1 MRHSSIKAGLCALFA
16 GAAAVAG
23 AASVSAQTPDE
34 TTARLHAEAAETLAH
49 RAADGLSHG
58 QRLAFEMQLDE
69 CVRDEAA
76 CAALIADL
84 QASTA
89 PEGAFE
95 PVRLIRSS
103 GALLPGSDGEIV
115 GVGDE
120 AATAPSGVSAPQAL
134 DTQAPVVQSL
144 TLQQDSLQ
152 VDQGE
157 TTVSFDYEVTDE
169 GGSYLD
175 YIQIWI
181 QGASDGALSH
191 RTLLTEQIGGT
202 RASGTVSAELPT
214 YIPEGEYTVYV
225 IVYDNAGNSGGYDVT
240 LSLTVNNTNGDSEPP
255 VLEELEITP
264 DPLVMTG
271 EEAELTLNY
280 RISDG
285 GGSGL
290 EVIYFS
296 LSHTSSQPGGSAEI
310 GRINVSGLD
319 ASTRQG
325 SAVLTI
331 PAHSW
336 SGDYHVQVTAFDN
349 VGNFLVLNGSNPSE
363 DRIVRIENSFE
374 DTAPPVVNRLSVT
387 PGAVE
392 TSDFGATLRVDY
404 NIEDPGGS
412 GLRMLWVSLEHETL
426 RYGNSMLLGPPLSFN
441 GAHTAEGS
449 FNMSVPAGFPA
460 GLYQVRTWMQDEVRN
475 EHPSPK
481 GLSTTQLI
489 WVNEPG
495 KRAFGPFIGV
505 IEPAGEGRDIFRVTG
520 LETGPPSRIQ
530 VAFRDAEVSGFTG
543 QLSDCELEVRPAR
556 HSGAEYLILAQ
567 DLAACGAF
575 GSADVVFQITPN
587 PADLDERIALR
598 RFRISETGMLSDLNV
613 DRSPLSR
620 WAEQTHEIKFEFGP
634 FEWTESPVSGRLHH
648 FRLSGLEDSIPQS
661 MDVAIANAAADGF
674 DGAFG
679 DCTLDV
685 PLSAITQGVYAF
697 TSADLAAC
705 GDFGRADLSFRFTD
719 IASYSDA
726 VTLSRTVT
734 TPDGS
739 ITDFSF
745 DQLTDLPIQP
755 EDLSGDRAQVEAGPF
770 EWTGDANAPT
780 QNLFR
785 ISGLTSLPDQIE
797 VAINNAAASG
807 FDGAYTD
814 CNLNIRPQRAGANDY
829 LISSADLADCGGFG
843 RADLSFRI
851 TAAAADMPDG
861 VRVRRIAIGAH
872 GDLTD
877 FNFDH
882 DVRPTA
888 EIRDRGDG
896 ESAVILG
903 LYEWTGSHTV
913 GTQNV
918 FRITG
923 ISGMPTRI
931 QVSLDHATAEGYE
944 GSFLDCELT
953 IRPERSSANDYVIAS
968 NDLADCGDFVRANV
982 TFRVF
987 ANTEQFQDDVRMR
1000 RFAVSRTG
1008 GLTDFGFDNQ

>member
-34 TTARLHAEAAETLAH
+34 TTARLHAEAAETVAR
-49 RAADGLSHG
+49 RAAEGLSLDR
-58 QRLAFEMQLDE
+58 RLAFEMQLDE

-84 QASTA
+84 RTLTA

-134 DTQAPVVQSL
+134 DTQAPVIVSF
-144 TLQQDSLQ
+144 TLQQSTVT

-157 TTVSFDYEVTDE
+157 TRVSVDYEITDE
-169 GGSYLD
+169 GGSYLEEM
-175 YIQIWI
+175 
-181 QGASDGALSH
+181 LV
-191 RTLLTEQIGGT
+191 TLRNQDTDITAPDIRVGQFTLGGN
-202 RASGTVSAELPT
+202 RATGTVSVDLSP
-214 YIPEGEYTVYV
+214 YVREGEYQLSIIVWDNADNFRYSENGPILTINNANADVESPVLEDIRITPKALTIDEADAQLSVDFSIRDPGLAGLDYITFGLRGEQTSSGSASIGHVLLNMNGEDSLQGRVRLTVPAATPSGEYFLH
-225 IVYDNAGNSGGYDVT
+225 IVARDFAGNSLFLDR
-240 LSLTVNNTNGDSEPP
+240 E
-255 VLEELEITP
+255 
-264 DPLVMTG
+264 DP
-271 EEAELTLNY
+271 
-280 RISDG
+280 
-285 GGSGL
+285 SG
-290 EVIYFS
+290 
-296 LSHTSSQPGGSAEI
+296 
-310 GRINVSGLD
+310 
-319 ASTRQG
+319 
-325 SAVLTI
+325 
-331 PAHSW
+331 
-336 SGDYHVQVTAFDN
+336 
-349 VGNFLVLNGSNPSE
+349 
-363 DRIVRIENSFE
+363 DRIVVIENPNS
-374 DTAPPVVNRLSVT
+374 DTTPPVVHRLTLT
-387 PGAVE
+387 PDAVE
-392 TSDFGATLRVDY
+392 TSGFGATVRVDY
-404 NIEDPGGS
+404 NLTDENAGLDFLWLSLLSAEPGQ
-412 GLRMLWVSLEHETL
+412 R
-426 RYGNSMLLGPPLSFN
+426 NSRLLAPLVRFN
-441 GAHTAEGS
+441 AAPRASGS
-449 FNMSVPAGFPA
+449 FNWSLPANFAA
-460 GLYQVRTWMQDEVRN
+460 GSYYVEASLQDKVGNQTRD
-475 EHPSPK
+475 
-481 GLSTTQLI
+481 GYMVGVTTTQLL

-495 KRAFGPFIGV
+495 KRAFGPFVGV
-505 IEPAGEGRDIFRVTG
+505 VEPDGEGRDIFRVTG

-530 VAFRDAEVSGFTG
+530 VAFRDPEIYGFEG
-543 QLSDCELEVRPAR
+543 ELSDCELEVRPAR
-556 HSGAEYLILAQ
+556 YSGAEYLILAQ

-598 RFRISETGMLSDLNV
+598 RFRISETGMLSDQNV

-620 WAEQTHEIKFEFGP
+620 WGEQPGEITFGP
-634 FEWTESPVSGRLHH
+634 FEWTETPASGRLHH

-661 MDVAIANAAADGF
+661 MDIAIANAAADGF

-807 FDGAYTD
+807 YDGAYTD

-851 TAAAADMPDG
+851 TAAAAGMPDG

-882 DVRPTA
+882 DVRPAA

-903 LYEWTGSHTV
+903 PYEWTGSHTV